1 VDRSGGGP
9 ALNPQCPRLAADFCQ
24 AAADLQAIYQDARH
38 PEGARQI
45 ARWAA
50 ARFGCPAAR

>member
-1 VDRSGGGP
+1 
-9 ALNPQCPRLAADFCQ
+9 LAADFCQ